1 MRLSH
6 SHHRTQRLKNW
17 PQEESK
23 LNSIYLGGGIVS
35 EAHTHCSE
43 VESVV
48 WDLCSRKDLQNT
60 PGLSQI
66 RDLGYSVVVQDRDV
80 IIPVMR
86 AILDRTRSELA
97 IIGKAIRKGNRRR
110 AIRLKEKYW
119 FDVEETFQTIR
130 GSLDTMRQL
139 ADDLGRPSS

>member
-1 MRLSH
+1 M
-6 SHHRTQRLKNW
+6 
-17 PQEESK
+17 
-23 LNSIYLGGGIVS
+23 
-35 EAHTHCSE
+35 
-43 VESVV
+43 